1 MAKQDSS
8 VSAEQA
14 LASDSGVNVRGCR
27 FESAEAS
34 LRRQQAE
41 ADLRTPDWDLA
52 SRITTARGGRSDV
65 LAILEAADAA
75 VPKSGG
81 DGVAA
86 GNGEGGGFAPARAF
100 LHDPRYR

>member
-34 LRRQQAE
+34 LRREQAE

-52 SRITTARGGRSDV
+52 SRITTARGAMKRGVPADTVRKAYGERV
-65 LAILEAADAA
+65 YLAAAGQEAESPFSEAAD
-75 VPKSGG
+75 
-81 DGVAA
+81 
-86 GNGEGGGFAPARAF
+86 
-100 LHDPRYR
+100 